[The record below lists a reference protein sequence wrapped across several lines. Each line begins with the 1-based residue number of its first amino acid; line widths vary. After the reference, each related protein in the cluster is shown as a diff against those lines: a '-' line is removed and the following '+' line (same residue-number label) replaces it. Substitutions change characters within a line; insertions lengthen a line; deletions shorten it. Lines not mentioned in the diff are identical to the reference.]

1 VLAIINP
8 VLVGYVFGFAAL
20 YSLYAS
26 VFIINYLLHIHG
38 TQEHET
44 GDDSKNNWFLNI
56 IALGEGW
63 HNNHHNNSLSYTTQ
77 NKWWQFDPT
86 GLFIK
91 YFIAT
96 DLKHDDLY

>member
-1 VLAIINP
+1 MYLHS
-8 VLVGYVFGFAAL
+8 AL

-26 VFIINYLLHIHG
+26 VFIINYMLHVHG
-38 TQEHET
+38 HQDHET
-44 GDDSKNNWFLNI
+44 GDDSKNNWLLNL

-77 NKWWQFDPT
+77 DKWWQFDPT

-96 DLKHDDLY
+96 DLKHDHLY